1 MTKEATCILIT
12 KNQIISQQINRL
24 AEKITDIDCTIEWAS
39 NAANLNQVLRR
50 QNATIILIQ
59 DTALQTSEF
68 MMVLNRHLPEGLPVV
83 LLQDSNQ
90 NITDS
95 NKLTI
100 TKTLQLEEL
109 NAEQLQNTL
118 NELIDPTAPTPTET
132 PSDSPQLIHIF
143 DFFTD
148 CLADVQTAADEKGI
162 TLFTSYDDGLYK
174 MVVNESK
181 LKEIIKTFLNEAFVQ
196 TETKGSIGLEV
207 IGDQQQET
215 LHITIWDTGQGNIDH
230 RLANISDPTPAE
242 KALQNGVKSIYQQE
256 GTISTRGI
264 PNRGS
269 SITVSIPWITQI
281 IKEKP
286 VTALDDDKSH
296 RVLIVDDDTL
306 NVDTID
312 SYLST
317 KGFRTLSAENGA
329 NALEQIEKHLPDLIL
344 MDINMPVMDGLEAI
358 RRIRAHENQ
367 QIAKTPVIALT
378 ALSMASDRQ
387 DCLVAGANDYI
398 SKPVSL
404 RWLEQSIRMYLETED
419 PK

>member
-162 TLFTSYDDGLYK
+162 TLFTLRRRPLQDGC
-174 MVVNESK
+174 
-181 LKEIIKTFLNEAFVQ
+181 Q
-196 TETKGSIGLEV
+196 
-207 IGDQQQET
+207 
-215 LHITIWDTGQGNIDH
+215 
-230 RLANISDPTPAE
+230 
-242 KALQNGVKSIYQQE
+242 
-256 GTISTRGI
+256 
-264 PNRGS
+264 
-269 SITVSIPWITQI
+269 
-281 IKEKP
+281 
-286 VTALDDDKSH
+286 
-296 RVLIVDDDTL
+296 
-306 NVDTID
+306 
-312 SYLST
+312 
-317 KGFRTLSAENGA
+317 
-329 NALEQIEKHLPDLIL
+329 
-344 MDINMPVMDGLEAI
+344 
-358 RRIRAHENQ
+358 
-367 QIAKTPVIALT
+367 
-378 ALSMASDRQ
+378 
-387 DCLVAGANDYI
+387 
-398 SKPVSL
+398 
-404 RWLEQSIRMYLETED
+404 
-419 PK
+419 